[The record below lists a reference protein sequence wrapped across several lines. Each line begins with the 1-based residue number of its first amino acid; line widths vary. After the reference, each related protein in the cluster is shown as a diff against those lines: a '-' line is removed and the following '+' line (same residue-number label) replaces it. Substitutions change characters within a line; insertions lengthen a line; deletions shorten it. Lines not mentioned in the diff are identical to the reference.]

1 MLLPLQH
8 LFAWLSGLDLQ
19 PLALVLLGTLLLCCE
34 FGFRVGRMVS
44 RRRGRDAE
52 VPGIG
57 TVTAGM
63 LGLLAFTLGLSISI
77 AQGRFDARR
86 GLVVEEANAIGT
98 AWLRAGLVEG
108 TEGQEIRRLL
118 AEYTQVRLDYT
129 ATAVDA
135 AHVARLNAATNTLQ
149 TAIWREM
156 TALALRQPNPI
167 TSSLA
172 GALNAVF
179 DMSLAQ
185 RFAYESRVPSEIL
198 WMLLAGSVLS
208 IGAMGYQLGLGGH
221 RFPLLSTLLIAM
233 WVGGMVLI
241 TDLNRPREGHIKP
254 DPKPL
259 VWTLQ
264 GFGVPAR

>member
-1 MLLPLQH
+1 
-8 LFAWLSGLDLQ
+8 
-19 PLALVLLGTLLLCCE
+19 LLLCCE
-34 FGFRVGRMVS
+34 SGFRIGRAVS

-129 ATAVDA
+129 TAPA
-135 AHVARLNAATNTLQ
+135 GVARIDALNDATNALQ

-156 TALALRQPNPI
+156 TTLALRQPNPI

-185 RFAYESRVPSEIL
+185 RFAYESRVPMEIL
-198 WMLLAGSVLS
+198 WMLLGGSVLA

-233 WVGGMVLI
+233 WVGGMLLI

-259 VWTLQ
+259 IWTLQ
-264 GFGVPAR
+264 GFGTPAR

>member
-1 MLLPLQH
+1 MLVPLGEIFEWLSWLSLGPLSLFLLGMLL
-8 LFAWLSGLDLQ
+8 F
-19 PLALVLLGTLLLCCE
+19 CCE
-34 FGFRVGRMVS
+34 LGFRIGRLVS
-44 RRRGRDAE
+44 RRQGRDAE

-86 GLVVEEANAIGT
+86 GLVVAEANAIGT

-108 TEGQEIRRLL
+108 TEGQEVRRML

-129 ATAVDA
+129 AAGSDA
-135 AHVARLNAATNTLQ
+135 AQVAALNAATNTLQ

-156 TALALRQPNPI
+156 TTLARRLPNPI
-167 TSSLA
+167 TASLA
-172 GALNAVF
+172 AALNEVF

-241 TDLNRPREGHIKP
+241 TDLNRPREGHIRA
-254 DPKPL
+254 DTKPL

-264 GFGVPAR
+264 GFATPAR